1 MATRDGAGGDAG
13 EERAGGEG
21 VGGEGVGGEGA
32 GEDEGG
38 IVRKL
43 RRGARAR
50 PCRR

>member
-13 EERAGGEG
+13 EGGA
-21 VGGEGVGGEGA
+21 GGEGVGGEGA